1 MHPVHHTHFVLIIIV
16 IGIAALLG
24 IGEVFRQ
31 ALSDNHKVKEGR
43 AVAEAASKYL
53 R

>member
-1 MHPVHHTHFVLIIIV
+1 MHPVLIIV

-24 IGEVFRQ
+24 IGEVFRHGL
-31 ALSDNHKVKEGR
+31 ADNRKVKEGR
-43 AVAEAASKYL
+43 AAAEAASKYL

>member
-1 MHPVHHTHFVLIIIV
+1 MHPVLIIV

-24 IGEVFRQ
+24 IGEVLRQ
-31 ALSDNHKVKEGR
+31 GLADNHKVKEGR

-53 R
+53 P

>member
-1 MHPVHHTHFVLIIIV
+1 MHPVHHTFVLIIIV

-31 ALSDNHKVKEGR
+31 GLADNHKVKEGR
-43 AVAEAASKYL
+43 AAAEAESKYL